1 MPTGFRSQPI
11 NYATTE
17 VFSDHMCEMQFF
29 GVSGYEVENLL
40 AEGAESFD
48 EKQTMVHPSLVVP
61 IDMNISQ
68 TSATEAEMLNVA
80 SV

>member
-1 MPTGFRSQPI
+1 
-11 NYATTE
+11 
-17 VFSDHMCEMQFF
+17 
-29 GVSGYEVENLL
+29 
-40 AEGAESFD
+40 
-48 EKQTMVHPSLVVP
+48 MVHPSLVVP